1 MKTKILLLSLATLLL
16 GACQSEDEPTET
28 FYLQQKPE
36 SMEERNELVTSAAAA
51 MIQTNAPRYN
61 CEIVG
66 IALVGGDMVRIRAR
80 GAKEDLDAL
89 FDMEERNEIVTSI
102 TAGLI
107 QINASRYNCEIIEV
121 EYAGGDMVR
130 IRIRGAKKDLDIL
143 FNMDERNEL
152 VTGTMA
158 AMIQTNA
165 SRYNC
170 EVVQIAL
177 AGGDMVKICVRGS
190 KKDLDALFD
199 YVNEAGK
206 E

>member
-16 GACQSEDEPTET
+16 GACQSEDEPTGT

-36 SMEERNELVTSAAAA
+36 S
-51 MIQTNAPRYN
+51 
-61 CEIVG
+61 
-66 IALVGGDMVRIRAR
+66 
-80 GAKEDLDAL
+80 
-89 FDMEERNEIVTSI
+89 MEERNEIVTSI

-107 QINASRYNCEIIEV
+107 QTNASRHNCEIIEV

-143 FNMDERNEL
+143 FNMDERSKL

-158 AMIQTNA
+158 AMIQINA
-165 SRYNC
+165 PRYNC
-170 EVVQIAL
+170 EIVEIAL
-177 AGGDMVKICVRGS
+177 AGGDMVRICVRGS

-199 YVNEAGK
+199 YVNEAVK